1 MRGERFDDL
10 VKSLATRGTRRRL
23 IGLVAGAM
31 VAAPG
36 TQIDASSAVCLPGD
50 APCAIDA
57 ACCSGVCTM
66 HGRCGCFDAG
76 HLCPDDGYC
85 CSGACLNHR
94 CR

>member
-10 VKSLATRGTRRRL
+10 VKSLASGSTRRRFL
-23 IGLVAGAM
+23 GFFTALA
-31 VAAPG
+31 VAAPFA
-36 TQIDASSAVCLPGD
+36 QRAAVAACLPGE
-50 APCAIDA
+50 APCTIDD

-85 CSGACLNHR
+85 CGGSCLNHR